1 MAGAGD
7 LSQAG
12 IAAIRAAAAR
22 LDKLLECPVCLEE
35 MKPPR
40 KIFQCS
46 NGHAIC
52 EYCRHHREVTCCP
65 TCRIVF
71 TKESVTR
78 NILAE
83 SLAEATNWEED
94 ITDTTSDD
102 LALTLR
108 PPSGR
113 KVCRAVAG
121 RTQSLLA
128 RSGSNPPSGSSSPAP
143 SVRQSTVELLREAR
157 GGGGRRE
164 VVQLTSSGPASEWLG
179 GRLGLYVRTG
189 THNQRPCYQ
198 QLDTLG
204 ETAGDQHQQLHLYT
218 NTAGEWL
225 VSGQLGKERGALK
238 NCTKSARVPHTRWQ
252 FWSGRGWPV
261 DPALVATHL
270 GEVESLGEVLSCAAV
285 TISTPTKSG
294 EDTVQEFVASGEW
307 CQGRP
312 VYRSADTGLVLLV
325 PRAQHCW
332 MVRASA
338 TRPAPPSLRS
348 GSAPDICPAHPRA
361 GHSRRH
367 DMRAWQF
374 YSSEEGWLDT
384 PSVVVKCATH
394 TF

>member
-1 MAGAGD
+1 MTGAGE
-7 LSQAG
+7 LRGAG
-12 IAAIRAAAAR
+12 IAAVRQA
-22 LDKLLECPVCLEE
+22 KLLECPVCLEE

-143 SVRQSTVELLREAR
+143 SVRQSTVKYVELE
-157 GGGGRRE
+157 GRKYSRY
-164 VVQLTSSGPASEWLG
+164 S
-179 GRLGLYVRTG
+179 
-189 THNQRPCYQ
+189 N
-198 QLDTLG
+198 
-204 ETAGDQHQQLHLYT
+204 
-218 NTAGEWL
+218 
-225 VSGQLGKERGALK
+225 
-238 NCTKSARVPHTRWQ
+238 
-252 FWSGRGWPV
+252 
-261 DPALVATHL
+261 
-270 GEVESLGEVLSCAAV
+270 
-285 TISTPTKSG
+285 
-294 EDTVQEFVASGEW
+294 
-307 CQGRP
+307 
-312 VYRSADTGLVLLV
+312 LL
-325 PRAQHCW
+325 
-332 MVRASA
+332 
-338 TRPAPPSLRS
+338 
-348 GSAPDICPAHPRA
+348 
-361 GHSRRH
+361 
-367 DMRAWQF
+367 
-374 YSSEEGWLDT
+374 
-384 PSVVVKCATH
+384 
-394 TF
+394 